1 MMNSNTIPNPPIEPL
16 LTPDEV
22 AVRLNCSRSQVYDM
36 FREQT
41 LPFIRVGKLYRVRP
55 SALRAFIGNEE
66 KS

>member
-1 MMNSNTIPNPPIEPL
+1 MMNSNTIPNPQMEPL
-16 LTPDEV
+16 LTADEV

-55 SALRAFIGNEE
+55 SALRTFMGNE
-66 KS
+66 